1 MTQTQRIPKSEKW
14 AFGLAGLGQNMVYNY
29 ATAYIMVFYTD
40 IMGLLPVAVGTLML
54 VARVFDAINDPIM
67 GKFVDGKEHK
77 SGKLLPYL
85 RWIPLPMF
93 ISTVLLFVNPALS
106 PILKL
111 LYAYVTFILW
121 DVVYTISDIPYWGLS
136 VMMTQD
142 PKERLSVVSLARVL
156 CNVGLA
162 VSIVIPPLL
171 IKAQGSNGQA
181 YFITGLLMAGIGSAL
196 FTLVGIYGKERVQ
209 QDISQEKSKLSDLI
223 KNKPLVIL
231 QSSRFLG
238 AFRMVIATA
247 GLYFAKYNLQDEAQF
262 SILGGLLIA
271 SMILAMLITPWLKKY
286 FTKKWLYNASL
297 ILGFFAHLAM
307 YMLGFETLWITYLLL
322 FVSGL
327 SLGLG
332 DVIGYTMVGDTVDDF
347 FKKTGQRMEGLIFSS
362 HTFTTKLQSAVGL
375 FAIGL
380 VLDQT
385 GFKVNISQSAQ
396 ALQGIFSLISLLPA
410 IACLLSLIPMFWY
423 DLKDQ

>member
-1 MTQTQRIPKSEKW
+1 MTTLTRIPQKEKW

-54 VARVFDAINDPIM
+54 VARVFDAVNDPLM
-67 GKFVDGKEHK
+67 GKFVDAKETK
-77 SGKLLPYL
+77 KGKLLPYL
-85 RWIPLPMF
+85 RWIPIPMF
-93 ISTVLLFVNPALS
+93 ISTLILFINPALS
-106 PILKL
+106 PALKL

-121 DVVYTISDIPYWGLS
+121 DVVYTVSDIPYWGLS

-142 PKERLSVVSLARVL
+142 PKERLSLVSLARVL

-162 VSIVIPPLL
+162 ISIVVPPLL

-209 QDISQEKSKLSDLI
+209 QDVSQEKSKLTDLL
-223 KNKPLVIL
+223 KNKPLLIL

-247 GLYFAKYNLQDEAQF
+247 GLYFAKYNLQNEAQF
-262 SILGGLLIA
+262 SVLGGLLIA
-271 SMILAMLITPWLKKY
+271 SMILAMLITPWLKRY
-286 FTKKWLYNASL
+286 FSKKWLYNASL
-297 ILGFFAHLAM
+297 VLGFFSHLAM
-307 YMLGFETLWITYLLL
+307 FMLGFETLWITYLLL

-347 FKKTGQRMEGLIFSS
+347 YHKTGQRMEGLIFSS

-375 FAIGL
+375 FTIGL
-380 VLDQT
+380 VLDKT
-385 GFKVNISQSAQ
+385 GFVVDTFQSPQ

-410 IACLLSLIPMFWY
+410 IACLLSLIPMIWY
-423 DLKDQ
+423 ELE